1 MNVSRTKITHRGQ
14 KKNHHR
20 PDYIRSSYQ
29 IISQH
34 LWKLTTKHSTLDQFT
49 FKQHCNPSQNNS
61 QKSNHYS
68 KYYRVVHYFYL
79 KHIHFFVFVFLA
91 GFDFTVAFFLG
102 LAFAWAFSLL
112 VALALAFA
120 FGSGSLAPVSRASS
134 FVL

>member
-1 MNVSRTKITHRGQ
+1 M
-14 KKNHHR
+14 
-20 PDYIRSSYQ
+20 
-29 IISQH
+29 
-34 LWKLTTKHSTLDQFT
+34 
-49 FKQHCNPSQNNS
+49 
-61 QKSNHYS
+61 
-68 KYYRVVHYFYL
+68 
-79 KHIHFFVFVFLA
+79 FFVVFVFLA